1 MQSIRVKLLAIGSAI
16 ASSGIASADC
26 NGTFCNVTDVIND
39 VVPVFGALLSLVI
52 AAVPILITLGLVG
65 FLLGFFDGILEG
77 VSGKIRGL

>member
-1 MQSIRVKLLAIGSAI
+1 MRSLKAIGLSIGTAI
-16 ASSGIASADC
+16 AGSGIASA
-26 NGTFCNVTDVIND
+26 GTFDNVTQVIND
-39 VVPVFGALLSLVI
+39 VVPVFSALLNLII